1 MSQRRLFIGHAH
13 LCPCSGF
20 EAYVRGKRNDDEELE
35 RQIFGGLK
43 KEGVRWLEAIVWNLR
58 GPCDVQDPE
67 LVIQAKFIQGGFHL
81 FLWLCQQI
89 SLSNGHVYNFH
100 IVHLKKFDSFVLSVH
115 FVQSISNTL

>member
-1 MSQRRLFIGHAH
+1 M
-13 LCPCSGF
+13 
-20 EAYVRGKRNDDEELE
+20 RGKRNDDEELE

-58 GPCDVQDPE
+58 GPCDVQDHE

-89 SLSNGHVYNFH
+89 SLSNGHVYSFH
-100 IVHLKKFDSFVLSVH
+100 TVHLPTKTSFNLSK
-115 FVQSISNTL
+115 NKWM

>member
-1 MSQRRLFIGHAH
+1 MSHRRLFIGHAH
-13 LCPCSGF
+13 LRLCSGF

-67 LVIQAKFIQGGFHL
+67 LVIQAKFIQGAQYLIF
-81 FLWLCQQI
+81 
-89 SLSNGHVYNFH
+89 
-100 IVHLKKFDSFVLSVH
+100 
-115 FVQSISNTL
+115 

>member
-1 MSQRRLFIGHAH
+1 M
-13 LCPCSGF
+13 
-20 EAYVRGKRNDDEELE
+20 RGKRNDDEELE

-81 FLWLCQQI
+81 FFGFVNKLMQY
-89 SLSNGHVYNFH
+89 LSIGHVYSFH
-100 IVHLKKFDSFVLSVH
+100 TVHLPTKTSFNLSK
-115 FVQSISNTL
+115 NK